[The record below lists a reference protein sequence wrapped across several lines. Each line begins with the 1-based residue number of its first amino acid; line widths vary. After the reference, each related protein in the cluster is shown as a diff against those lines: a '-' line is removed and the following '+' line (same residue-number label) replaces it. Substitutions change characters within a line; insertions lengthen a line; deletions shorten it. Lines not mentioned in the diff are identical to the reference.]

1 MSRIPTQPHRRRA
14 YFTKRPDQSCR
25 GTGNWSGYTLE
36 RAALNVDKLMVPEL
50 LLHGSTSAAVAA
62 WVGWS
67 AVLALLA
74 TSSAAAQSAA
84 ISKAD
89 DAGHGLSIALG
100 MASEYAAHG
109 LARSLGE
116 PVINAQ
122 LGYGFGSGWQAAARG
137 STMNLNRGPGPSREL
152 ALYLGR
158 HRALN
163 DDWQLGASVA
173 RYAFWRNIRG
183 FSYDYTEA
191 TLEAEWRSMLRLRL
205 QYSPDYSIFFRG
217 RPVSDFRTL
226 TGETQLSYA
235 LHRSV
240 LGTVALG
247 FYDLSDGIGKGYFF
261 WSAGAV
267 ATRGR
272 ASFAL
277 NYVQVDAH
285 AKELFT
291 RPYTRNKL
299 IASLAWRVH

>member
-1 MSRIPTQPHRRRA
+1 MERTALDANNSKLARRRIHGKA
-14 YFTKRPDQSCR
+14 FPQVMA
-25 GTGNWSGYTLE
+25 
-36 RAALNVDKLMVPEL
+36 RA
-50 LLHGSTSAAVAA
+50 
-62 WVGWS
+62 GWS
-67 AVLALLA
+67 AALLLLA
-74 TSSAAAQSAA
+74 GSPAAAESTA
-84 ISKAD
+84 IPTAD
-89 DAGHGLSIALG
+89 DAQHGLSLVLG
-100 MASEYAAHG
+100 AASEYAAHG

-116 PVINAQ
+116 PVLNAQ

-163 DDWQLGASVA
+163 DDWQLGASIS
-173 RYAFWRNIRG
+173 RYAFWQNVRG

-217 RPVSDFRTL
+217 RPVREFRTL
-226 TGETQLSYA
+226 TGEAQFSYA

-247 FYDLSDGIGKGYFF
+247 YYDLSDGIGKGYFF

-277 NYVQVDAH
+277 SYVQVDAH
-285 AKELFT
+285 AKELFS